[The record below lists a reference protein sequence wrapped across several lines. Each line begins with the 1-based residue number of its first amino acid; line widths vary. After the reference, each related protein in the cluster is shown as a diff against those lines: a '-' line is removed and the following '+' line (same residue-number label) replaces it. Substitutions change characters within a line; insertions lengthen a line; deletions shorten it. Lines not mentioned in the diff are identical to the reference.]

1 MMDLTTER
9 REDVLSVDVKGR
21 IDGSNAAA
29 FEEAVRTAI
38 EDTDRAVIVGMAEL
52 TYISSAGLRV
62 IFLTAK
68 SLKARGAGL
77 VLCSLSEQIFEVFR
91 ISGFDKIAPIRD
103 TPADARAALDV

>member
-29 FEEAVRTAI
+29 FEEAVRTSI

-52 TYISSAGLRV
+52 T
-62 IFLTAK
+62 T
-68 SLKARGAGL
+68 
-77 VLCSLSEQIFEVFR
+77 
-91 ISGFDKIAPIRD
+91 
-103 TPADARAALDV
+103 